1 MGKEKAQPAGETSAA
16 EARPAQPA
24 APLTPGPA
32 PATHAASA
40 PAPAWAA
47 APRRKMPDWVIAVL
61 VAGGLIA
68 AGALGFSLMQRS
80 RATSTAAASSA
91 PTQLEK
97 PGTPAPA
104 AKQHPYAKYLDVTG
118 IRVTEDGRRNLKVTF
133 LVVNH
138 SPAELAGIAANVS
151 LRRSTS
157 GPGEEPLTSFAFRL
171 PALGPYESKE
181 LTVPAK
187 TKLRAYELPDWQFLR
202 ADLDITSPQ

>member
-16 EARPAQPA
+16 AEAPPAQPV
-24 APLTPGPA
+24 APLTSG
-32 PATHAASA
+32 SA
-40 PAPAWAA
+40 PAAQTATAPAQAWVA
-47 APRRKMPDWVIAVL
+47 APRRKMPDWVVAVL

-68 AGALGFSLMQRS
+68 AGALGFYLLQRS
-80 RATSTAAASSA
+80 RTTSTAAASA

-104 AKQHPYAKYLDVTG
+104 AKHRYAKYLDVTG

-157 GPGEEPLTSFAFRL
+157 SPDEEPLTSFAFKL

-181 LTVPAK
+181 ITVPAK

-202 ADLDITSPQ
+202 ADLEITSPQ